1 MGCLTHS
8 KKTVNAIV
16 DSGNHYVLQVKANQ
30 QALFKYLQAYSCENA
45 FEDIYQVTEQTHGR
59 LTQWII
65 KVYKLE
71 NQSIQQQWKQLKSFI
86 LIQKQVT
93 QKGKK
98 HTQQA
103 QKEHLTQSL
112 SYRISDLWLSA
123 KEFSEGIRKHWGIE
137 NRLHWVKDVNYQEDN
152 NRIKHQNIA
161 VNMAIF
167 NAISLNYLR
176 QNVNDSIKYAQ
187 IIFGQNFKELCSNI
201 RT

>member
-1 MGCLTHS
+1 M
-8 KKTVNAIV
+8 
-16 DSGNHYVLQVKANQ
+16 
-30 QALFKYLQAYSCENA
+30 
-45 FEDIYQVTEQTHGR
+45 
-59 LTQWII
+59 
-65 KVYKLE
+65 
-71 NQSIQQQWKQLKSFI
+71 
-86 LIQKQVT
+86 IQKQVT

-103 QKEHLTQSL
+103 QKEYLTQSL

-123 KEFSEGIRKHWGIE
+123 KEFAEGIRKHWGIE
-137 NRLHWVKDVNYQEDN
+137 NRIHWVKDVNYQEDN

-187 IIFGQNFKELCSNI
+187 IIFGQNFKELCPNI